1 MLILL
6 LTLQDIEGLGSGT
19 NAGTIASLVDD
30 IDKGT
35 VVKIDASASNYV
47 FVFSDQNSNGGSET
61 TGSGIATHTDFAVFI
76 DNFGSDDLI
85 FVDDAFNDSGAL
97 NILSYEFFTSGSGA
111 DTKELF
117 VGLSESTFEKHTEI
131 STGHGRIE
139 TRTCHQLLVDK
150 NWLAKA
156 YQWTG
161 LKSIIKIN
169 AQVHDK
175 STGKD
180 TEETRWFISSL
191 GLNAE
196 QALNAVRNHWQ
207 VESMHWVL
215 DMTFREDESR
225 IRKKQ
230 GPLVFNV
237 MRKIAMALFK
247 RYETKSAS
255 MVRKKKMAGLDDEY
269 RSTLL
274 ESGIK
279 MR

>member
-1 MLILL
+1 MGC
-6 LTLQDIEGLGSGT
+6 QR
-19 NAGTIASLVDD
+19 AIAEQIIKQKADYVLAL
-30 IDKGT
+30 KG
-35 VVKIDASASNYV
+35 NH
-47 FVFSDQNSNGGSET
+47 
-61 TGSGIATHTDFAVFI
+61 SGIQA
-76 DNFGSDDLI
+76 
-85 FVDDAFNDSGAL
+85 
-97 NILSYEFFTSGSGA
+97 
-111 DTKELF
+111 ELEAWWHKSQPE
-117 VGLSESTFEKHTEI
+117 GLSESTFEKHTEI
-131 STGHGRIE
+131 TTGHGRIE

-150 NWLAKA
+150 SWLTKA

-161 LKSIIKIN
+161 FKSIIKIN

-191 GLNAE
+191 DLNAE

-207 VESMHWVL
+207 VESMYWVL

-247 RYETKSAS
+247 RDETKSAS
-255 MVRKKKMAGLDDEY
+255 MARKKKMEGLDDES

-279 MR
+279 IR